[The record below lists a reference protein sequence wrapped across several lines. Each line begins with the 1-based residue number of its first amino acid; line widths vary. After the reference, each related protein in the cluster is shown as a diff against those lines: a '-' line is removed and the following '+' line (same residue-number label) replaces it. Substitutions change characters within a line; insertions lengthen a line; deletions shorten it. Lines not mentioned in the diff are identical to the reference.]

1 MLTPHQLTSTV
12 QMQFGSRNKLSNW
25 TESIS
30 IRENQMK
37 KSKNKE
43 KLGNAKGG
51 KGAEL
56 VQR

>member
-1 MLTPHQLTSTV
+1 
-12 QMQFGSRNKLSNW
+12 MQFGSRNKLSNW